1 MRSLAWPLLTA
12 ILASCGGTPAANET
26 PAATPI
32 VTSPA
37 ATLTP
42 APLPTP
48 PPTCDQLTVLPLALS
63 DIVAI
68 TPLGNLNPS
77 GHVFP
82 TNHVYFYT
90 PRAATG
96 TDARP
101 VPVTSPGALSVSR
114 VTTQEYRSATPIYT
128 DYKLDFSIC
137 QPITGD
143 IAHLGTV
150 SDRILAE
157 LKKASPHC
165 QEYATGGTAVRSCTY
180 ETKIELAPGERIGMT
195 SAKSNALDLGAQDS
209 RVRNAFVA
217 PDRYFPEFSNAVCP
231 IDLFAQPVFGQL
243 RGKLGR
249 EASPKPQPRTIEPVC
264 GTVMQD
270 ITGTAQGNW
279 FAFPG
284 RLTQEDPHLALVHDN
299 VDPRQPIFS
308 VGTSIPG
315 LSAATHP
322 YTVRD
327 TGLVNRDFFQIRA
340 DTKVYCFEGL
350 GVRTSAAMRIL
361 LTMPSERELRIEAQP
376 TAECGAGPWTLGSK
390 AVRFE
395 R

>member
-1 MRSLAWPLLTA
+1 MRLLSCVLAA
-12 ILASCGGTPAANET
+12 VLASCGGTPATNET
-26 PAATPI
+26 PSASPA
-32 VTSPA
+32 VTSA
-37 ATLTP
+37 VTTLTP
-42 APLPTP
+42 VPRPTP
-48 PPTCDQLTVLPLALS
+48 PPTCDQLTVLPLALA

-82 TNHVYFYT
+82 TNHIYFNT

-96 TDARP
+96 TDTRP
-101 VPVTSPGALSVSR
+101 VPVASPGALTVSR
-114 VTTQEYRSATPIYT
+114 VTAQEYRSATPVYS
-128 DYKLDFSIC
+128 DYKLNFLVC

-157 LKKASPHC
+157 LKKASPQC

-180 ETKIELAPGERIGMT
+180 ETKMELAPGERIGMT
-195 SAKSNALDLGAQDS
+195 SAKSGGLDLGAQDS
-209 RVRNAFVA
+209 RVRNAFVN

-231 IDLFAQPVFGQL
+231 IDLFGGPAFGQL

-249 EASPKPQPRTIEPVC
+249 DASPKPQVRTIEPVC

-270 ITGTAQGNW
+270 IAGTAQGNW
-279 FAFPG
+279 FALPG
-284 RLTQEDPHLALVHDN
+284 RLTQEDAHLALVHDN

-315 LSAATHP
+315 LSTATYP

-327 TGLVNRDFFQIRA
+327 VGLVNRDFFQIRA

-350 GVRTSAAMRIL
+350 GTRTNAAMRIVL
-361 LTMPSERELRIEAQP
+361 AMPKDRELQIEAQP
-376 TAECGAGPWTLGSK
+376 TAECGAGPWTLGAK